1 MGIIEFIVVVVLA
14 ILVATIFFYGFK
26 SRGAA
31 KAFWILLFILFLA
44 GWAGRL
50 WINPA
55 GPVLWGYAWLPVFFF
70 VFIIALLIALA
81 SPGDSQKAARN
92 TRLRES
98 QTGVTEPE
106 EEAGAAFG
114 ILFWVLILFL
124 FTAIVVGTFRY

>member
-1 MGIIEFIVVVVLA
+1 MGIAEFIVILLLA
-14 ILVATIFFYGFK
+14 ILVSSIFFYGFK

-31 KAFWILLFILFLA
+31 KAFWVLLFILFLA

-50 WINPA
+50 WLNPA

-70 VFIIALLIALA
+70 VFIMALLIALA
-81 SPGDSQKAARN
+81 TPSDSQKAARN
-92 TRLRES
+92 ARLRES
-98 QTGVTEPE
+98 QSGVTEPE

-124 FTAIVVGTFRY
+124 FTAIVVGLFRY